1 MIVELRTIQT
11 PVTLRNEDNEESRT
25 IEGYALKFNTRSEPL
40 AGNYFIETLDR
51 SCLDDT
57 DMSNVVVTF
66 NHDQSNVL
74 GRTGVNLDLYVDD
87 TGLRFKANLPN
98 TTLAN
103 DVLENIRA
111 GIVSQCSFAFTL
123 SDDSNA
129 DEWKRV
135 NDDGVQFE
143 RTIRKIDKLY
153 DVSVVTTPAYS
164 DTNVSVDARSMD
176 KVKELQTDS
185 LNSVREQQRKDDL
198 RKLNIELL
206 KEVTD

>member
-1 MIVELRTIQT
+1 VELRTIQT

-40 AGNYFIETLDR
+40 ADNYFIETLDR

-129 DEWKRV
+129 DEWKQV

>member
-1 MIVELRTIQT
+1 VELRTIQT

-40 AGNYFIETLDR
+40 ADNYFIETLDR

-111 GIVSQCSFAFTL
+111 GIVSKCSFAFTL
-123 SDDSNA
+123 PDDSNA

>member
-1 MIVELRTIQT
+1 MELRTIQT

-111 GIVSQCSFAFTL
+111 GIVSKCSFAFTL
-123 SDDSNA
+123 PDDSNA

-206 KEVTD
+206 KEITD

>member
-1 MIVELRTIQT
+1 VELRTIQT

-40 AGNYFIETLDR
+40 ADNYFIETLDR

-103 DVLENIRA
+103 DVLENIRV
-111 GIVSQCSFAFTL
+111 GIVSKCSFAFTL
-123 SDDSNA
+123 PDDSNA

>member
-1 MIVELRTIQT
+1 L
-11 PVTLRNEDNEESRT
+11 
-25 IEGYALKFNTRSEPL
+25 NTRSEPL
-40 AGNYFIETLDR
+40 ADNYFIETLDR

-74 GRTGVNLDLYVDD
+74 GRPGDNLDLYVDD

-111 GIVSQCSFAFTL
+111 GIVSKCSFAFTL
-123 SDDSNA
+123 PDDSNA

>member
-1 MIVELRTIQT
+1 MELRTIQT

-123 SDDSNA
+123 PDDSNA

>member
-1 MIVELRTIQT
+1 VELRTIKT

-111 GIVSQCSFAFTL
+111 GIVSKCSFAFTL
-123 SDDSNA
+123 PDDSNA

>member
-1 MIVELRTIQT
+1 MELRTIQT

-40 AGNYFIETLDR
+40 ADNYFIETLDR

-111 GIVSQCSFAFTL
+111 GIVSKCSFAFTL
-123 SDDSNA
+123 PDDSNA